1 MSRSAIGSGVRS
13 ILGSARV
20 SRAGDGVSPSR
31 TFLEW
36 ASKKKS
42 GANKSARSRKIV
54 LARRQN
60 QRARRARY
68 PGGCAFAFILCVGL
82 CHAQD
87 AVAPAAE
94 AESEGIVVSA
104 TLIETPINEIG
115 STVTVIT
122 DKEIE
127 RDQKQTL
134 PDVLRTVPGLNVVQT
149 GGPGGKTSVFLRG
162 SNSNHTK
169 VLIDGIDVNDPSQD
183 GVFDFGQVL
192 TSDIA
197 QVEILRG
204 PQSSLYGSDAIGGV
218 VNIVTKRG
226 EGPAQFTGRLE
237 GGSFETFNQSAS
249 VRGAVSRFHYAFNVA
264 HFLID
269 DTPVTP
275 LDLLPPGRKRLN
287 DSYENITLSTKVGA
301 DLTDVLGIDFVG
313 RFTDSTLFFTGEDFS
328 FFPSVPAATQ
338 SEQNARQFFL
348 RGEARLALFSGAFK
362 NRFGV
367 GYTNYRTTIQAPDTG
382 FGLPPENINHGDRLK
397 FDWQGNIEL
406 GKGHAL
412 ILGVEDQ
419 TDRLLDSPISVE
431 NGNTAGFAELQSEI
445 LPNLFVA
452 ASGRYDD
459 NERFGGKTTWRIA
472 PAYLIPKTGTKLKGS
487 YGTGFKAPSLT
498 QLFVSFPAFNFFA
511 NPNLEPEESQGYD
524 FGFEQAL
531 AGERVS
537 FGATYFHNDIT
548 NLINA
553 NATFTSLENV
563 GEATTEG
570 VETFVSLAITDRFKV
585 RGDYTHTDAV
595 DDTTG
600 LELLRRPKHKASLNV
615 IWLPTDRLSFSA
627 TLLYVGTQVDGNRSF
642 SIQRLDTDPY
652 FLMNLAADYDLG
664 RGVTL
669 FARIDNFFDERY
681 ENPTG
686 FQRPGFGA
694 FAGMRVN
701 FAAKTTEAAL
711 SLKETSK

>member
-1 MSRSAIGSGVRS
+1 M
-13 ILGSARV
+13 
-20 SRAGDGVSPSR
+20 P
-31 TFLEW
+31 
-36 ASKKKS
+36 
-42 GANKSARSRKIV
+42 
-54 LARRQN
+54 
-60 QRARRARY
+60 
-68 PGGCAFAFILCVGL
+68 FIC
-82 CHAQD
+82 CAQD
-87 AVAPAAE
+87 AVVPLAE

-104 TLIETPINEIG
+104 TLIETPVSEIG
-115 STVTVIT
+115 SSVTVIT
-122 DKEIE
+122 EKEIE
-127 RDQKQTL
+127 RDQKRTL

-183 GVFDFGQVL
+183 GVFDFGQVM

-197 QVEILRG
+197 QIEVLRG

-218 VNIVTKRG
+218 VNIVTKTG
-226 EGPAQFTGRLE
+226 EGPPQFTGRIE

-249 VRGAVSRFHYAFNVA
+249 VTGSVSRFRYAFNVA
-264 HFLID
+264 HVLVD

-275 LDLLPPGRKRLN
+275 LDLLPPGRERIN
-287 DSYENITLSTKVGA
+287 DSYENITLSTKLGA
-301 DLTDVLGIDFVG
+301 DLTDIFGVDFVG
-313 RFTDSTLFFTGEDFS
+313 RYTESTLFFTGEDFS
-328 FFPSVPAATQ
+328 FFPSVPAAMQ
-338 SEQNARQFFL
+338 SEQNARQFFT
-348 RGEARLALFSGAFK
+348 RGEARLSLFGGVFQ

-367 GYTNYRTTIQAPDTG
+367 GYTDYETTIQAPDTG
-382 FGLPPENINHGDRLK
+382 FGVPPANINHGDRLK
-397 FDWQGNIEL
+397 FNWQGNIGL
-406 GKGHAL
+406 GKGHDL

-419 TDRLLDSPISVE
+419 TDRLIDSPISVE
-431 NGNTAGFAELQSEI
+431 NGNSAGFIELQSEM

-472 PAYLIPKTGTKLKGS
+472 PAYLIPKSGTKLKAS

-511 NPNLEPEESQGYD
+511 NPNLEPEESEGFD
-524 FGFEQAL
+524 FGFEQSL
-531 AGERVS
+531 AGERVR

-548 NLINA
+548 NLIAA

-563 GEATTEG
+563 GAATTEG
-570 VETFVSLAITDRFKV
+570 VETFVSLAVTERFKV
-585 RGDYTHTDAV
+585 RADYTYTDAV

-600 LELLRRPKHKASLNV
+600 LELLRRPKHKASLNL
-615 IWLPTDRLSFSA
+615 IWIPIDRLTISA
-627 TLLYVGTQVDGNRSF
+627 TALYVGSQVDGNRSF

-652 FLMNLAADYDLG
+652 FLVNLAADYDLG
-664 RGVTL
+664 RGVTV
-669 FARIDNFFDERY
+669 FARIDNAFDERY

-686 FQRPGFGA
+686 FQRPGFGL

-701 FAAKTTEAAL
+701 FAAKDTAPAPSLQEA
-711 SLKETSK
+711 SK

>member
-1 MSRSAIGSGVRS
+1 MQNRPWLLVA
-13 ILGSARV
+13 AF
-20 SRAGDGVSPSR
+20 
-31 TFLEW
+31 FL
-36 ASKKKS
+36 A
-42 GANKSARSRKIV
+42 APFLNR
-54 LARRQN
+54 
-60 QRARRARY
+60 
-68 PGGCAFAFILCVGL
+68 
-82 CHAQD
+82 AQD
-87 AVAPAAE
+87 AAPSALSRQAERLPYNYLE

-104 TLIETPINEIG
+104 TLIETPVSEIG
-115 STVTVIT
+115 SSVTVIKE
-122 DKEIE
+122 KEIE
-127 RDQKQTL
+127 RDQKRTL

-162 SNSNHTK
+162 TNSNHTK

-197 QVEILRG
+197 QIEVLRG
-204 PQSSLYGSDAIGGV
+204 PQSSLYGSDALGGV
-218 VNIVTKRG
+218 VNIVTKKG

-249 VRGAVSRFHYAFNVA
+249 VSGSVSRFHYSFNVA
-264 HFLID
+264 HVLID

-275 LDLLPPGRKRLN
+275 LDLLPPGRERIN
-287 DSYENITLSTKVGA
+287 DSYENITLSTKLGA
-301 DLTDVLGIDFVG
+301 DLSDIFGVDFVG
-313 RFTDSTLFFTGEDFS
+313 RYTESTLFFTGEDFS

-338 SEQNARQFFL
+338 SEQNAQQFFT
-348 RGEARLALFSGAFK
+348 RGEARLSLFGGAFL
-362 NRFGV
+362 NRFGI
-367 GYTNYRTTIQAPDTG
+367 GYTNYETTIQAPDTG

-397 FDWQGNIEL
+397 FNWQGNIAL
-406 GKGHAL
+406 GKGHDL

-419 TDRLLDSPISVE
+419 TDRLIDSPISVE
-431 NGNTAGFAELQSEI
+431 NGNTAGFIELQSEL

-459 NERFGGKTTWRIA
+459 NERFGGKTTSRIA
-472 PAYLIPKTGTKLKGS
+472 PAYLIPKSGTKLKGS

-511 NPNLEPEESQGYD
+511 NPNLQPEESEGFD
-524 FGFEQAL
+524 FGFEQSL
-531 AGERVS
+531 GGERVL

-548 NLINA
+548 NLIAPNA
-553 NATFTSLENV
+553 SFTSLENV
-563 GEATTEG
+563 GAATTEG
-570 VETFVSLAITDRFKV
+570 VETFLALAVTDRFKV
-585 RGDYTHTDAV
+585 RADYTYTDAV

-615 IWLPTDRLSFSA
+615 IWIPIDRLTISA
-627 TLLYVGTQVDGNRSF
+627 TALYVGSQVDGNRSF

-652 FLMNLAADYDLG
+652 FLINLAADYDLG
-664 RGVTL
+664 KGCSL
-669 FARIDNFFDERY
+669 FARIDNVFDERY

-686 FQRPGFGA
+686 FQRPGFGV
-694 FAGMRVN
+694 FAGLRVN
-701 FAAKTTEAAL
+701 FTAKAETQTEP